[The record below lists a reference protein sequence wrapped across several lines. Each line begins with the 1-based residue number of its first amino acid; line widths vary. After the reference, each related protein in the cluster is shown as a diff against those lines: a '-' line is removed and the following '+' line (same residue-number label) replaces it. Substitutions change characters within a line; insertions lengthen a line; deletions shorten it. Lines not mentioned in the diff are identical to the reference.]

1 MTNNSSHST
10 LHIDYKDNYIEQT
23 ANTTFLGLETN
34 YIEQTANT
42 KFLGLETDN
51 RINLKS
57 HIELM
62 IPKLSAACYVVR
74 LTVHISNSNSNSNS
88 NTPKSIYYAY
98 FHSIIKYGIVF

>member
-10 LHIDYKDNYIEQT
+10 LHIDYKENYIEQT
-23 ANTTFLGLETN
+23 ANTTFLD
-34 YIEQTANT
+34 
-42 KFLGLETDN
+42 LETDN